1 MKQITIRLNELQK
14 EYKEVISKLQEAWD
28 KIYPQL
34 RESYER
40 IVKAYISIL
49 DSLAN
54 VAISYL
60 KALLTLINEHQ
71 KELKEIAVMASEL
84 AQDIAKIVFKAVG
97 QIRKDVDEFAVLLI
111 NQVKALPIYD
121 LVKEQYKDI
130 INLQVP
136 ESILA
141 SVHEL
146 SEIIKSMLPTEELRQ
161 FFSATYEYII
171 KHVKHEKVGFPP
183 ISYIILPFRLIASSK
198 RDLNNK
204 VIKIMR
210 CILVSRRSTMPTRSK
225 RSISV
230 RSTLSRPSSSF

>member
-1 MKQITIRLNELQK
+1 MVGTLKQITTQLNELQK
-14 EYKEVISKLQEAWD
+14 EYNEIISKLQEAWN

-40 IVKAYISIL
+40 IVKAYIGIL

-60 KALLTLINEHQ
+60 KALLSLINDYQ
-71 KELKEIAVMASEL
+71 KELKEVAVIASEI
-84 AQDIAKIVFKAVG
+84 AQDIAKIVFKTVV
-97 QIRKDVDEFAVLLI
+97 QIRKDVDEFVVLLI
-111 NQVKALPIYD
+111 NQIKALPIYE
-121 LVKEQYKDI
+121 LAKEQYKDI

-161 FFSATYEYII
+161 FFSTTYEYII
-171 KHVKHEKVGFPP
+171 KHVKHEKVGFSS
-183 ISYIILPFRLIASSK
+183 ISYIIFCRF
-198 RDLNNK
+198 DW
-204 VIKIMR
+204 
-210 CILVSRRSTMPTRSK
+210 
-225 RSISV
+225 
-230 RSTLSRPSSSF
+230 